1 MLPESQELPGPKRE
15 KHVKTYRLAFTY
27 CPHAIAM
34 HKAACTSSATGIQ
47 AKIDPQAAESDDEDP
62 GHGRSS
68 GQLMEAPHMAQQR
81 NATRIIQ

>member
-1 MLPESQELPGPKRE
+1 
-15 KHVKTYRLAFTY
+15 
-27 CPHAIAM
+27 M

-47 AKIDPQAAESDDEDP
+47 AKKDPQAAESDDEDP